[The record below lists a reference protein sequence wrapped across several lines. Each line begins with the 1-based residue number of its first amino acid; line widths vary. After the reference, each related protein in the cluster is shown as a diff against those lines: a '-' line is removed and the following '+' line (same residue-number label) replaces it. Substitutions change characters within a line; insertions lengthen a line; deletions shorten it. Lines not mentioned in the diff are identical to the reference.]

1 MRITF
6 IEHLGWYF
14 EDCVHGGEG
23 PAFSHSTRSYTST
36 RLNEHGIRVLV

>member
-23 PAFSHSTRSYTST
+23 PAFSHSLVHIYT
-36 RLNEHGIRVLV
+36 LK